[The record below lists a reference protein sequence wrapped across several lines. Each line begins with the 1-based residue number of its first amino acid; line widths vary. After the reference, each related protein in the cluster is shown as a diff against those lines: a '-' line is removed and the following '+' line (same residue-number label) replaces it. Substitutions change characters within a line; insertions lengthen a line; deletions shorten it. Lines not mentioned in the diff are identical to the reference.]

1 MKTVYKYRRY
11 GNKLSV
17 EDGKAC
23 RWTGIVSIC
32 LSGILPYRS
41 SPFARP
47 HLILDGHALQVQ
59 KPLFPSAHWTEEPK
73 KGRERRGG
81 LSLPDGCDADTGGD
95 SLPVQTVW

>member
-1 MKTVYKYRRY
+1 MDRHRV
-11 GNKLSV
+11 N
-17 EDGKAC
+17 
-23 RWTGIVSIC
+23 
-32 LSGILPYRS
+32 LPFRHLTLQII
-41 SPFARP
+41 PLCKP

-73 KGRERRGG
+73 KGRERRVG